1 MLIRLIPVGDVP
13 PKILNAL
20 KEDLSEALPKQK
32 FIIDSGVPLPK
43 DAYNRFKEQYRAEYI
58 LDVLRDRGVLLAV
71 TTADIFADKL
81 NFVYGLAEYR
91 GPAIVSTARL
101 DPQFYKE
108 SPNFQLL
115 MSRLVKEA
123 IHEIGHIFGLSH
135 CQYPEC
141 VMSYSNN
148 VKFVDK
154 KKKWFCDSCKVKMST
169 EGIDLC

>member
-1 MLIRLIPVGDVP
+1 
-13 PKILNAL
+13 
-20 KEDLSEALPKQK
+20 
-32 FIIDSGVPLPK
+32 
-43 DAYNRFKEQYRAEYI
+43 RFKEQYRAEYI

-81 NFVYGLAEYR
+81 HFVYGLAEYR